1 MGVRFE
7 PARYQRPCLVPQL
20 YPLWTDGFFARSE
33 PRADRGGQRGCHSQ
47 VRASKAQLRKAADSS
62 NGGHAAGGDCIL
74 PEMGALAGNV
84 PLGVVALVCGRFLQF
99 LARWT
104 ACWLVRE
111 RLCPRSRLAFFSSA

>member
-47 VRASKAQLRKAADSS
+47 VRASKAQLRKAANSS

-74 PEMGALAGNV
+74 PEMGALVGNV
-84 PLGVVALVCGRFLQF
+84 PLGVVALVGGRFF
-99 LARWT
+99 VPGSGDCVLACSR
-104 ACWLVRE
+104 